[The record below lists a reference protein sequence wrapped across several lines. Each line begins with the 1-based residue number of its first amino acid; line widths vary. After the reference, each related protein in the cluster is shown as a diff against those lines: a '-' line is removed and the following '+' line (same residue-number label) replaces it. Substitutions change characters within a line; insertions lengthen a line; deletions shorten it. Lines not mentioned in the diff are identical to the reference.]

1 MSEEVML
8 RLTMDELEKLLSPG
22 QVVGK
27 PIDLGDKTLIPVTE
41 FGFGFGAGS
50 GQTAAKGSGVGTGG
64 GGGISPVALIVI
76 HKNIPGVEGI
86 QVMSLRKESSI
97 VRVISTIAES
107 LGPQAINAMK
117 EMGKKAEES

>member
-8 RLTMDELEKLLSPG
+8 KLTMDELEKLLSPG
-22 QVVGK
+22 QIIGK
-27 PIDLGDKTLIPVTE
+27 PIDLGDKSVIPVAE

-50 GQTAAKGSGVGTGG
+50 GQAAEKGSGVGTGG

-86 QVMSLRKESSI
+86 QVLSLRKESSI

-107 LGPQAINAMK
+107 LGPQAIHAMK
-117 EMGKKAEES
+117 EMGKKAGE

>member
-8 RLTMDELEKLLSPG
+8 KLTMDELEKLLSPG
-22 QVVGK
+22 QIIGK
-27 PIDLGDKTLIPVTE
+27 PIDLGDKSIIPVAE

-50 GQTAAKGSGVGTGG
+50 GQAAEKGSGVGTGG

-117 EMGKKAEES
+117 EMGKKAGE